1 VLALRGSAKL
11 KSLCPDRDVDARLQI
26 GRSMSS
32 SGVIV
37 ALSDLWRSTGSVH
50 CWLLRSLCPDH
61 KSLGVG
67 LRALPGRAVLILSI
81 DPRSML

>member
-11 KSLCPDRDVDARLQI
+11 KLLRPNRDVDTRLQI
-26 GRSMSS
+26 DRSMSG
-32 SGVIV
+32 SGIIV
-37 ALSDLWRSTGSVH
+37 ALSDLWRSTGSVR
-50 CWLLRSLCPDH
+50 CWLLRSLCPDR

-67 LRALPGRAVLILSI
+67 LRALPSRAVLILSI